1 MKFKYSKFLAKPS
14 DAFPDLKEVW
24 RPVVPIKI
32 THQEKEYGYLALVDS
47 GADFCIFH
55 AEIAELLGLP
65 VKKGKTSPIFG
76 VTKGEGKVY
85 YHQVG
90 LEIGGWKINSYV
102 GFSYD
107 LRFPLGILG
116 QRGFFEFF
124 SIVFD
129 FKKKMVDLRPKYL

>member
-24 RPVVPIKI
+24 RPVVPR
-32 THQEKEYGYLALVDS
+32 
-47 GADFCIFH
+47 ADFCIFH
-55 AEIAELLGLP
+55 ADIAEVLGLP

-76 VTKGEGKVY
+76 VTKGGGKVY
-85 YHQVG
+85 YHNVG
-90 LEIGGWKINSYV
+90 LEIGGWKLNSYV

-116 QRGFFEFF
+116 QRGF
-124 SIVFD
+124 
-129 FKKKMVDLRPKYL
+129 LRPKYL

>member
-1 MKFKYSKFLAKPS
+1 MKFKYSRFSAQPS

-24 RPVVPIKI
+24 RPVIPVKI
-32 THQEKEYGYLALVDS
+32 SYEKKEYGYLALVDS

-55 AEIAELLGLP
+55 ADIAEALGLS

-85 YHQVG
+85 YHYVD

-124 SIVFD
+124 SIDFD
-129 FKKKMVDLRPKYL
+129 LRKRIVDLRPKYL